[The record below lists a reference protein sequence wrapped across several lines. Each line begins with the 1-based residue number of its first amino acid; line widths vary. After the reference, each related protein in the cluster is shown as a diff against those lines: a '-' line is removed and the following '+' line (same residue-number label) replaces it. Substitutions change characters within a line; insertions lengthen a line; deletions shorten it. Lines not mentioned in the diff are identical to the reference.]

1 MLEHVILSDNNFINA
16 PLKSLQK
23 RNVILHHLDLSRNK
37 IMEIS
42 HDDRIIID
50 VKNLDLSFNPL
61 SDETVEKIFSVP
73 KTAR

>member
-1 MLEHVILSDNNFINA
+1 MLEHVVLSDNNFINA

-23 RNVILHHLDLSRNK
+23 RNVVLHHLDLSRNK

-42 HDDRIIID
+42 HDDRILID